1 MGGFDMPI
9 ESTYKHCM
17 GKTMQTKESIYAA
30 AMSAESNLPA
40 VFNSIKNAKFS
51 F

>member
-17 GKTMQTKESIYAA
+17 GKTMQTKESI
-30 AMSAESNLPA
+30 
-40 VFNSIKNAKFS
+40 
-51 F
+51 